1 MICSFEKN
9 ILRKFVRH
17 LSQERDRISRTSLI
31 SLISLIS
38 LFSAKGVVRVF
49 ERDEE
54 KEAHLSVLFFSL
66 SVSVGDF

>member
-17 LSQERDRISRTSLI
+17 LSQERDRISLT

-38 LFSAKGVVRVF
+38 LFSLFSAKGVRVF